1 MFRRFKRLILFIGL
15 LANSFVAFSQ
25 DAVIAVPDSSKK
37 VLNEIIDLEEM
48 LRLHAVELPDSTKAK
63 QSKNA
68 LQSSALPVVA
78 DTESSILSDTAIV
91 ITDHVFVIDRD
102 YILNIDRILQTIEF
116 YPIDELYLRTNPLY
130 IDLVL
135 DMEQIKK
142 IDINSAIEPYNIKF
156 GENFKGLNC
165 VFQPINIE
173 SETWLILSELREYA
187 ARNVLLEAPHVFKYN
202 ANNLSD
208 LSHIRNVNTD
218 RPISR
223 VQLVDDNAMARPAS
237 SISVAELKKTYWTRR
252 AVSELQF
259 SQHYVSDNWHKGG
272 SDYLAI
278 LGTLSGQLNYDNKKN
293 LQWENRAE
301 WRAGFNSIEGD
312 TIRALST
319 NDDVFRLNSKLGVKA
334 SGNFFYS
341 ASFDFNTNLFRNYS
355 GVNSTK
361 LKANFLTPVRM
372 NVGLGMDYKYK
383 KMFSVMLSPLS
394 YRFVYANDTVNI
406 PAKSFGLEPGK
417 NQLHDLGSSLR
428 VQFSHAFSPEVQV
441 ESKLFFYTNYTKV
454 EFDWEI
460 VGNFRVNR
468 FLSTKI
474 LLNPRYDNTMILKG
488 ADKAKWQFKEMLT
501 FGLSYRFLN

>member
-1 MFRRFKRLILFIGL
+1 MLRIFKSVILFVGL
-15 LANSFVAFSQ
+15 LANSLLVFSQ
-25 DAVIAVPDSSKK
+25 DVDVPDSTKNVVNE
-37 VLNEIIDLEEM
+37 VLDLEMM
-48 LRLHAVELPDSTKAK
+48 LRLHAVEVPDTTKAK
-63 QSKNA
+63 QKIEQA
-68 LQSSALPVVA
+68 QSTVTTVATDQVEPV
-78 DTESSILSDTAIV
+78 LSDTAVV
-91 ITDHVFVIDRD
+91 ITDQVFVIDRD
-102 YILNIDRILQTIEF
+102 YILNIDRILQSIEF
-116 YPIDELYLRTNPLY
+116 YPIDDLYLRTNPLY

-135 DMEQIKK
+135 NIEQLKK
-142 IDINSAIEPYNIKF
+142 INIASAIEPYVI
-156 GENFKGLNC
+156 NFKKKYKGLNC
-165 VFQPINIE
+165 VFQPVDMK
-173 SETWLILSELREYA
+173 SETWLILTDLREYA
-187 ARNVLLEAPHVFKYN
+187 ARKVLVESPQVFKFN
-202 ANNLSD
+202 ANQMAD
-208 LSHIRNVNTD
+208 LSKIRNVNTD

-223 VQLVDDNAMARPAS
+223 VQLIDDNPFTRPAS
-237 SISVAELKKTYWTRR
+237 RISVADIKKTYWTRR

-272 SDYLAI
+272 NDYIAI

-293 LQWENRAE
+293 IQWENRAE

-428 VQFSHAFSPEVQV
+428 MQFSHAFSPEVQV

-488 ADKAKWQFKEMLT
+488 ADKAKWQFKEMIT